1 MRELR
6 YFAIADELR
15 RMIGAGEFGH
25 LLPSESELAAEHGVS
40 RVTVRKA
47 LAELK
52 REGVVDSRQGFGWYA
67 VAPPLR
73 QSLRDLTTLERQI
86 RAAGREPSRE
96 ILRLARSPTPPRLR
110 DVLGAGPVLEIERV
124 DRLDGQP
131 FATATV
137 WVRADAAG
145 RVTCRSLERRP
156 LSDQLSVALGGAT
169 EAITA
174 VAAPKHEAELLRVP
188 NGAPLLRC
196 ERTTTDAAGR
206 PVLRS
211 EAVYNPLV
219 TEFVAELPPALGDG
233 LRLRARTAA

>member
-6 YFAIADELR
+6 YLTVADELR
-15 RMIGAGEFGH
+15 RRVGAREFGR
-25 LLPSESELAAEHGVS
+25 LLPSESELAAEHRVS

-96 ILRLARSPTPPRLR
+96 ILRLARLPTPPRLR
-110 DVLGAGPVLEIERV
+110 QVLGPGLVLEIERV
-124 DRLDGQP
+124 ERLDRQP

-137 WVRADAAG
+137 WVRADAAS
-145 RVTCRSLERRP
+145 RVTRRSLERRP
-156 LSDQLSVALGGAT
+156 LSDQLTVALGGAT
-169 EAITA
+169 AAITA
-174 VAAPKHEAELLRVP
+174 VAASKHEAKLLRVP

-196 ERTTTDAAGR
+196 ERTTTDTAGR

-219 TEFVAELPPALGDG
+219 TEFGAELPPALGDG